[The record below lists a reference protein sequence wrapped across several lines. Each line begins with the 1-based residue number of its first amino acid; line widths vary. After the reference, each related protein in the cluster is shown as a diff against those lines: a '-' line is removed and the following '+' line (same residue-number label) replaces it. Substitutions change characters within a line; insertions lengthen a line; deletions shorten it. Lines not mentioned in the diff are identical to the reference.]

1 MPYCTQ
7 QDLQSRFGDA
17 ELIRIADRDRDG
29 EIDADV
35 VNVALNDAS
44 NEIDAYVGSRY
55 SVPMSPAPDLL
66 KRLCADIARY
76 RLYDERPLEE
86 VENRY
91 KQAVATLRD
100 IANGRASLKDPSA
113 SSSNSG
119 GGVEV
124 IKTDAD
130 RVFTMDSLR
139 GF

>member
-17 ELIRIADRDRDG
+17 ELLRIADRDRDG

-35 VNVALNDAS
+35 VSVALDDAS

-55 SVPMSPAPDLL
+55 SVPMSPVPDLL

-100 IANGRASLKDPSA
+100 IANGRASLKDSSAPS
-113 SSSNSG
+113 STS
-119 GGVEV
+119 GVEV

-130 RVFTMDSLR
+130 RIFTMDSLR